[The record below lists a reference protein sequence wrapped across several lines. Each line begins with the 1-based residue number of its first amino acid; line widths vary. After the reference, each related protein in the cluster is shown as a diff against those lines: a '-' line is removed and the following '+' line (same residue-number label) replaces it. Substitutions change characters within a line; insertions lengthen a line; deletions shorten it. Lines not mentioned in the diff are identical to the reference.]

1 MMDKTKSQTV
11 WRAAALVF
19 GLTGVLPLLMFA
31 YTLVR
36 LNGLTEV
43 VDQITLGFA
52 LLIALLGFYIL
63 RVMVTRVCNLLQF
76 VGRATEQGEVRV
88 PGIGRI

>member
-1 MMDKTKSQTV
+1 MPMTKTEAVS
-11 WRAAALVF
+11 RAASLSF
-19 GLTGVLPLLMFA
+19 GLTAVLPLLMFA

-43 VDQITLGFA
+43 MDQITLGFA

>member
-1 MMDKTKSQTV
+1 MPMTKTEAVS
-11 WRAAALVF
+11 RAASLSF
-19 GLTGVLPLLMFA
+19 GLTAVLPLLMFA

-36 LNGLTEV
+36 LNGLQEV

-52 LLIALLGFYIL
+52 LMIALLGFYIL

>member
-1 MMDKTKSQTV
+1 MPMTKTEAVS
-11 WRAAALVF
+11 RASSLSF
-19 GLTGVLPLLMFA
+19 GLTAVLPLLMFA

-36 LNGLTEV
+36 LNGLQEV

>member
-1 MMDKTKSQTV
+1 MRMTKTEAVS
-11 WRAAALVF
+11 RAASLSF
-19 GLTGVLPLLMFA
+19 GLTAVLPLLMFA

-36 LNGLTEV
+36 LNGLQEV

>member
-1 MMDKTKSQTV
+1 MPMTKTEAVS
-11 WRAAALVF
+11 RAASLSF
-19 GLTGVLPLLMFA
+19 GLTAVLPLLMFA

-36 LNGLTEV
+36 LNGLQEV

>member
-1 MMDKTKSQTV
+1 MMEKTKSQTV

-36 LNGLTEV
+36 LNGLREV

-52 LLIALLGFYIL
+52 LMIAILGFCIL
-63 RVMVTRVCNLLQF
+63 RVMVTRMCNVLRA
-76 VGRATEQGEVRV
+76 VGGAAEQEEVRV
-88 PGIGRI
+88 PGIGAV

>member
-1 MMDKTKSQTV
+1 MPMTKTEAVS
-11 WRAAALVF
+11 RAASLSF
-19 GLTGVLPLLMFA
+19 GLTAVLPLLMFA

-36 LNGLTEV
+36 LNGLPEV

>member
-1 MMDKTKSQTV
+1 MPMTKTEAVS
-11 WRAAALVF
+11 RAASLSF
-19 GLTGVLPLLMFA
+19 GLTAMLPLLMFA